1 MNNATF
7 LTVKDLSDYLKIK
20 PSTLYSWANQ
30 GKIPRYKV
38 NGLLRFKKEEIDFWI
53 ASLRDQKPPVSLP
66 SFKRRN
72 FRDADLLVA
81 SAKKEVYNIPHGKP
95 DQIKLSGR
103 RSDGTL

>member
-1 MNNATF
+1 MNNTIF

-30 GKIPRYKV
+30 RKIPHFKV
-38 NGLLRFKKEEIDFWI
+38 NGLLRFNKEEIDSWLV
-53 ASLRDQKPPVSLP
+53 SLRDKDISTSLP
-66 SFKRRN
+66 TFKKKDCTAVD
-72 FRDADLLVA
+72 FIIA

-95 DQIKLSGR
+95 GPIKVSGR